1 MKLTEMTVK
10 DYLDLLASDAP
21 APGGGSASA
30 FCGAQGAGLCAM
42 VAALT
47 LGKKKYA
54 DDQALCE
61 RVQGEALELQHA
73 LTAQIDADTD
83 AFGLISAAI
92 ALPKDTEEQK
102 TARRAALRSATLEA
116 THAPLQTLKLSRRAL
131 ELTGEL
137 VGHSNTNC
145 ASDLGVAGHN
155 LLACAEG
162 AFLNVEINLPGIGDE
177 EKAAQLGGAAK
188 EELSLCRGLAAKLCQ

>member
-10 DYLDLLASDAP
+10 DYLELLASDAP

-30 FCGAQGAGLCAM
+30 LCGAQGVGLCSM

-54 DDQALCE
+54 DEQALCE
-61 RVQGEALELQHA
+61 SVQAEALNLQRA
-73 LTAQIDADTD
+73 LTAQIDADTA
-83 AFGLISAAI
+83 AFNLIAE
-92 ALPKDTEEQK
+92 ALAMPKETDEQK
-102 TARRAALRSATLEA
+102 AARRAALRAATLEA
-116 THAPLQTLKLSRRAL
+116 TLAPLKTLELSRRAL
-131 ELTGEL
+131 ELTLKL

-162 AFLNVEINLPGIGDE
+162 AFLNVDINLPGIGDE
-177 EKAAQLGGAAK
+177 EKAAQLGNEAK
-188 EELSLCRGLAAKLCQ
+188 AELHTCRELAAKLCE